1 MQYVYIL
8 QSEKD
13 GELYT
18 GCTMDLKRRLTLH
31 NTKKVP
37 ATAKRAPLKLIH
49 YEAFIHPKDAFER
62 EQYLKTQWGR
72 NYIRKAL
79 RHFFNS

>member
-1 MQYVYIL
+1 MQYVYLL
-8 QSEKD
+8 QSQKD
-13 GELYT
+13 KLLYT
-18 GCTMDLKRRLTLH
+18 GCTTDLKKRLLLH
-31 NTKKVP
+31 NAKKVLATKKRTP
-37 ATAKRAPLKLIH
+37 FKLIH

-79 RHFFNS
+79 AHFFNS

>member
-8 QSEKD
+8 RSEKD

-18 GCTMDLKRRLTLH
+18 GCTTDLKKRLILH
-31 NTKKVP
+31 NAKKVP
-37 ATAKRAPLKLIH
+37 ATKKRVPLKLIH
-49 YEAFIHPKDAFER
+49 YEAFQHPTDAFER
-62 EQYLKTQWGR
+62 ERYLKTQWGR
-72 NYIRKAL
+72 NYIRKTL